1 MIVCKFGGSSLASA
15 GQIRKACSIFLDNS
29 ERRIMIVSAPGKR
42 SEVPGDK
49 KITDLLIDLANVRWA
64 GLDGN
69 MELLA
74 ISDRL
79 FSLVSELDLHP
90 SIADQLLADVARS
103 SEETT
108 VHHKIYRDGIVALGE
123 AISGRIVTEYL
134 NSIGVK
140 AKLVDPRDA
149 GLILSYY
156 AGLTHILPESYD
168 NLSTL
173 ASSEEL
179 IIFPGFYGRT
189 EEGNTITFSRGGSD
203 ISGAVVA
210 AATAADLYENW
221 TDMDHVYVANPI
233 YINDPEPIKELSY
246 TEMRELAY
254 IGFSIIHPEALE
266 PLFTHRIPIRI
277 ANTDNPSAEGTMVLA
292 ERTHLDNVITGIAGN
307 DDFCTINIRRV
318 LLNQERGILLKI
330 LTIFN
335 ELDINIEH
343 VPTGIDSLSIIVRGT
358 EFSLED
364 EVVLRGR
371 LQVDLGMDD
380 IEVTRNLAI
389 VMIVGEGMRDTVGV
403 IARATEAIARENISI
418 EVILSDYH
426 EISCIFMMSK
436 YEMTRA
442 MHGLYNEFFP
452 ATE

>member
-1 MIVCKFGGSSLASA
+1 MIVCKFGGSSLASGA
-15 GQIRKACSIFLDNS
+15 QIRKSCSIFLADPD
-29 ERRIMIVSAPGKR
+29 RRIMVVSAPGVR
-42 SEVPGDK
+42 PDVPGDK
-49 KITDLLIDLANVRWA
+49 KMTDLLIDLANVRWA
-64 GLDGN
+64 GLEGN

-90 SIADQLLADVARS
+90 SIADQLLGEIARR

-123 AISGRIVTEYL
+123 AISARIVSEYL
-134 NSIGVK
+134 SSQGVK
-140 AKLVDPRDA
+140 VSLVDPCEA

-156 AGLTHILPESYD
+156 SGLTQILLESYD

-173 ASSEEL
+173 ASRDEL
-179 IIFPGFYGRT
+179 IVFPGFYGRT

-203 ISGAVVA
+203 ISGAIVA
-210 AATAADLYENW
+210 AATSADLYENW
-221 TDMDHVYVANPI
+221 TDMDHVYAANPLL
-233 YINDPEPIKELSY
+233 INDPEPIKELSY
-246 TEMRELAY
+246 REMRELAY

-266 PLFTHRIPIRI
+266 PLFSHRIPVRI

-292 ERTHLDNVITGIAGN
+292 ERTHLDNVVTGIACS

-330 LTIFN
+330 LTVFN
-335 ELDINIEH
+335 ELDINVEH
-343 VPTGIDSLSIIVRGT
+343 VPSGIDSLSVIVRGS

-364 EVVLRGR
+364 ELLLRNR
-371 LQVDLGMDD
+371 LQIELGIDDLD
-380 IEVTRNLAI
+380 VTRNLAI
-389 VMIVGEGMRDTVGV
+389 IMIVGEGMRDTVGV
-403 IARATEAIARENISI
+403 IARATNAIARENISI
-418 EVILSDYH
+418 EVVLSDYH

-436 YEMTRA
+436 YEMNRA

-452 ATE
+452 RN

>member
-1 MIVCKFGGSSLASA
+1 
-15 GQIRKACSIFLDNS
+15 
-29 ERRIMIVSAPGKR
+29 
-42 SEVPGDK
+42 
-49 KITDLLIDLANVRWA
+49 
-64 GLDGN
+64 
-69 MELLA
+69 
-74 ISDRL
+74 
-79 FSLVSELDLHP
+79 
-90 SIADQLLADVARS
+90 
-103 SEETT
+103 
-108 VHHKIYRDGIVALGE
+108 
-123 AISGRIVTEYL
+123 
-134 NSIGVK
+134 
-140 AKLVDPRDA
+140 
-149 GLILSYY
+149 
-156 AGLTHILPESYD
+156 
-168 NLSTL
+168 
-173 ASSEEL
+173 
-179 IIFPGFYGRT
+179 
-189 EEGNTITFSRGGSD
+189 EGNTITFSRGGSD

-221 TDMDHVYVANPI
+221 TDMDHVYVANPD
-233 YINDPEPIKELSY
+233 YISDPEPIKELSY

-266 PLFTHRIPIRI
+266 PLFSHRIPIRI
-277 ANTDNPSAEGTMVLA
+277 ANTDNPLAEGTMVLA

-418 EVILSDYH
+418 EVIMSDYH

-436 YEMTRA
+436 YEMIRA

-452 ATE
+452 AIE

>member
-1 MIVCKFGGSSLASA
+1 MIVCKFGGSSLSN
-15 GQIRKACSIFLDNS
+15 GTQIKKACSIFLNNPQ
-29 ERRIMIVSAPGKR
+29 RRIMVVSAPGIRKD
-42 SEVPGDK
+42 VPGDK
-49 KITDLLIDLANVRWA
+49 KFTDLLIDLANVRWA
-64 GLDGN
+64 GLEGN
-69 MELLA
+69 MEMLA

-79 FSLVSELDLHP
+79 FSLVSELNIHP
-90 SIADQLLADVARS
+90 SIADQLLAEIARR

-123 AISGRIVTEYL
+123 AVSGRIVAEYL
-134 NSIGVK
+134 HSTGVK

-156 AGLTHILPESYD
+156 SGLTQILPESYD

-173 ASSEEL
+173 ASEDEL

-189 EEGNTITFSRGGSD
+189 EEGHTITFSRGGSD
-203 ISGAVVA
+203 ISGAIVA
-210 AATAADLYENW
+210 AATSADLYENW
-221 TDMDHVYVANPI
+221 TDMDHVYVANPA
-233 YINDPEPIKELSY
+233 YIKDPEPIKELSY
-246 TEMRELAY
+246 REMRELAY

-266 PLFTHRIPIRI
+266 PLFTHRIPVRI
-277 ANTDNPSAEGTMVLA
+277 ANTDNPSASGTMVLA
-292 ERTHLDNVITGIAGN
+292 ERTHLDNVITGIACN

-335 ELDINIEH
+335 ELDINVEH
-343 VPTGIDSLSIIVRGT
+343 VPSGIDSLSIIVRGS

-364 EVVLRGR
+364 EMVLRDR
-371 LQVDLGMDD
+371 LQIELGMDD
-380 IEVTRNLAI
+380 IEVTRNLAVI
-389 VMIVGEGMRDTVGV
+389 MIVGEGMRDSVGV
-403 IARATEAIARENISI
+403 IARASHAIARENISI

-436 YEMTRA
+436 HEMNRA
-442 MHGLYNEFFP
+442 MHGLYSEFFLSG
-452 ATE
+452 